1 MYATVDIHSAGA
13 NAPCVG
19 DRRIGV
25 ADADIPDV
33 DQLPTGAFCTASLSS
48 GSKSFSP
55 DAARVFER
63 LPYGTMTV

>member
-1 MYATVDIHSAGA
+1 MYATADIHSAGA

-33 DQLPTGAFCTASLSS
+33 DQLPDRRFLH
-48 GSKSFSP
+48 
-55 DAARVFER
+55 R
-63 LPYGTMTV
+63 LVEQRIEIL